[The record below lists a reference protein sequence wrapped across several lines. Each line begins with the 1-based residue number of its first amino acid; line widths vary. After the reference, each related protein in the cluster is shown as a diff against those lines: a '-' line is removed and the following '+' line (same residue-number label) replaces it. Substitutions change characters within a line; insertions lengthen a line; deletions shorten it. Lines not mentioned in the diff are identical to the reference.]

1 MSSSCVNNSLS
12 HTRAPC
18 RSPHTQDLRELLQ
31 HVKDSGVLVLFQSR
45 NVLER
50 PWCLLELYTAVME
63 NVPIVALNCAGKG
76 YDFGKAADL
85 LLHLETKLS
94 KLNPSAVQ
102 VLKQHGADPLDVAHV
117 LSSAIPNIISVHLN
131 TSASRI
137 AIKATMVDLVKAM
150 QAARPFP
157 VTSSLEGWLELRGE
171 LDEKVKRASLGAG
184 TISGTVKGQMMA
196 KAGRADELAKEIVE
210 LKRAMEAE
218 RGEFKSE
225 LGEFK
230 SREAKRELELTE
242 ERDKREAERA
252 EHKTELADAAT
263 KSETKIEKLEAKI
276 EKLEAKLDGL

>member
-1 MSSSCVNNSLS
+1 M
-12 HTRAPC
+12 
-18 RSPHTQDLRELLQ
+18 QDLRELLQ
-31 HVKDSGVLVLFQSR
+31 HVKDSSVLVLFQSR
-45 NVLER
+45 KVLER
-50 PWCLLELYTAVME
+50 PWCLLELYTAIME

-157 VTSSLEGWLELRGE
+157 VTSSLAEWLELRG
-171 LDEKVKRASLGAG
+171 EKVKRASLGAG

-196 KAGRADELAKEIVE
+196 KAGRADELAMELVQLRAKTEAE
-210 LKRAMEAE
+210 LKEERAGRAREREEHKAE
-218 RGEFKSE
+218 LAVAVAKW
-225 LGEFK
+225 
-230 SREAKRELELTE
+230 EAKLE
-242 ERDKREAERA
+242 KG
-252 EHKTELADAAT
+252 
-263 KSETKIEKLEAKI
+263 EAKI
-276 EKLEAKLDGL
+276 EKLEAKNEKLQERLDST